1 MITKGG
7 RIMTIKKRF
16 TAICA
21 AVAIMTSLSAM
32 SASAFT
38 ATYYGRAT
46 GGSVTNAYVSCLSNG
61 VHPGDIITGIAWT
74 KTSSNKNNVFNPNCA
89 YSGYIYASAS
99 VGGVGCGSSYNNNAS
114 GIEHSFQ
121 LSGCTTTKNIDTIHI
136 FNSSYFGHFS
146 KSVSTTG

>member
-1 MITKGG
+1 
-7 RIMTIKKRF
+7 MTIKKRF

-74 KTSSNKNNVFNPNCA
+74 KTSSNKNRRRLFCKMPPVSYRFGYRV
-89 YSGYIYASAS
+89 YSAAWIEPTTAPQSSSA
-99 VGGVGCGSSYNNNAS
+99 
-114 GIEHSFQ
+114 
-121 LSGCTTTKNIDTIHI
+121 
-136 FNSSYFGHFS
+136 FS
-146 KSVSTTG
+146 TDRGAQVTSKI